1 MAKTKIGGQAI
12 FEGVMMRGE
21 KNIAL
26 AVRDQK
32 GDILLETE
40 RLPERKGAAKIP
52 FIRGVVNLIGTF
64 SGGMRYITRSAE
76 IWGADGETEEQV
88 SEKSMKA
95 ATAVGAVLG
104 ILAAV
109 LLFIFVPDFLTR
121 VIFNLSWGRVDF
133 SGFSEFFSTLTSN
146 DLIESSAGMLILG
159 NIAKG
164 IFKIAIFILY
174 LVCVRRIKEVKRVFM
189 YHGAEHR
196 TINCFEKEL
205 ELTVENVQK
214 CSSYHDRC
222 GTAFL
227 IYVIIISIIINAV
240 IEVFLP
246 GFYALLGNNAL
257 KTLVRLI
264 IRLMCLIP
272 VAAVSYEFLM
282 FNSRHEWLILKPLKA
297 LGRGMQRLTTATP
310 EDSMAEVAI
319 VSFKTVLEMEKD
331 PDIPL
336 MKFTTVGELK
346 KEAAE
351 KGVSEMAAAEWLICE
366 KTGIKRNALDDKSY
380 ISANALPGI
389 KEGLLRLE
397 AGEPLQYILGD
408 QQFFEYRFKVGKG
421 VLIPR
426 PETEEL
432 TVRALELA
440 EADSRFLDMCAGS
453 GCIGITVALK
463 KGCETVLAEKSE
475 EALKY
480 CRLNARELGAK
491 VEIVKSDMFSA
502 VQGRFDI
509 IACNPPYIP
518 TEKLGT
524 LDKCVRDYEPL
535 SALDGGSDGLDYYRV
550 LAHEAFSFLKPEGVL
565 LMEIGEDQGESVKEI
580 FAGRSVKIIKDM
592 EGKDRIAEV
601 SAGESDV

>member
-1 MAKTKIGGQAI
+1 
-12 FEGVMMRGE
+12 MMRGE

-52 FIRGVVNLIGTF
+52 FIRGVVNLISTF

-264 IRLMCLIP
+264 IRLVCLIP

-351 KGVSEMAAAEWLICE
+351 KAFRKW
-366 KTGIKRNALDDKSY
+366 RRQN
-380 ISANALPGI
+380 
-389 KEGLLRLE
+389 
-397 AGEPLQYILGD
+397 
-408 QQFFEYRFKVGKG
+408 
-421 VLIPR
+421 
-426 PETEEL
+426 
-432 TVRALELA
+432 
-440 EADSRFLDMCAGS
+440 GS
-453 GCIGITVALK
+453 
-463 KGCETVLAEKSE
+463 
-475 EALKY
+475 
-480 CRLNARELGAK
+480 
-491 VEIVKSDMFSA
+491 
-502 VQGRFDI
+502 
-509 IACNPPYIP
+509 
-518 TEKLGT
+518 
-524 LDKCVRDYEPL
+524 
-535 SALDGGSDGLDYYRV
+535 
-550 LAHEAFSFLKPEGVL
+550 
-565 LMEIGEDQGESVKEI
+565 SVKKQ
-580 FAGRSVKIIKDM
+580 A
-592 EGKDRIAEV
+592 
-601 SAGESDV
+601 

>member
-1 MAKTKIGGQAI
+1 
-12 FEGVMMRGE
+12 
-21 KNIAL
+21 
-26 AVRDQK
+26 
-32 GDILLETE
+32 
-40 RLPERKGAAKIP
+40 
-52 FIRGVVNLIGTF
+52 
-64 SGGMRYITRSAE
+64 MRYITRSAE

-214 CSSYHDRC
+214 CSSYHDRG

-264 IRLMCLIP
+264 IRLVCLIP

-310 EDSMAEVAI
+310 EDSMAGVAI
-319 VSFKTVLEMEKD
+319 VSFTTVLEMEKD
-331 PDIPL
+331 PDIPF

-351 KGVSEMAAAEWLICE
+351 KGVSDMAAAEWLICE

-389 KEGLLRLE
+389 K
-397 AGEPLQYILGD
+397 
-408 QQFFEYRFKVGKG
+408 
-421 VLIPR
+421 
-426 PETEEL
+426 
-432 TVRALELA
+432 
-440 EADSRFLDMCAGS
+440 
-453 GCIGITVALK
+453 
-463 KGCETVLAEKSE
+463 
-475 EALKY
+475 
-480 CRLNARELGAK
+480 
-491 VEIVKSDMFSA
+491 
-502 VQGRFDI
+502 
-509 IACNPPYIP
+509 
-518 TEKLGT
+518 
-524 LDKCVRDYEPL
+524 
-535 SALDGGSDGLDYYRV
+535 
-550 LAHEAFSFLKPEGVL
+550 
-565 LMEIGEDQGESVKEI
+565 
-580 FAGRSVKIIKDM
+580 
-592 EGKDRIAEV
+592 
-601 SAGESDV
+601 